1 MYITVLILHSIFRWF
16 VLIALCYAIF
26 RAYKGYTSR
35 SAFSYLDNKV
45 RHWTATLT
53 HLQLTL
59 GILLYIKSP
68 IIQYYLSDFQN
79 LIADWDLTFFGLYHF
94 LLMLSAVV
102 IISIGSAR
110 AKRQKTDR
118 EKFRTM
124 LIMYTIG
131 FFIILIAVPWPFSP
145 LANRPLIRF
154 F

>member
-1 MYITVLILHSIFRWF
+1 MYITVLILHSILRWF
-16 VLIALCYAIF
+16 VLIALCFAIF
-26 RAYKGYTSR
+26 KAYQGYVRGSE
-35 SAFSYLDNKV
+35 FSYLDNKV

-59 GILLYIKSP
+59 GIILYIKSP

-79 LIADWDLTFFGLYHF
+79 LVAQWDLTFFGIVHF
-94 LLMLSAVV
+94 SLMILAVV

-110 AKRQKTDR
+110 AKRKKTAR
-118 EKFRTM
+118 EKFKTM
-124 LIMYTIG
+124 LVMYSIG
-131 FFIILIAVPWPFSP
+131 LFIILIAIPWPFSP